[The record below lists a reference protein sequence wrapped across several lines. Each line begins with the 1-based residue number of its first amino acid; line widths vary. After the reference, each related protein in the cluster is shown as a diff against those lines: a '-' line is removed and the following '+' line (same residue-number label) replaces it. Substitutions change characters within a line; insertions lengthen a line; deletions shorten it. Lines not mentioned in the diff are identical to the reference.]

1 MKCFRFGRTLF
12 VGLAT
17 LFLVA
22 GGVFLPAVAEAEF
35 QGTQDERYPQVIP
48 ADYIEALARE
58 KLEQTLA
65 EQGETRRYT
74 IMLSRKV
81 GSVRC
86 PDGAIICE
94 TELPKELRYGGLNP
108 VYVKVY
114 VNGALYRRSICYYE
128 LHVYGQMLVAA
139 RDLRPEQL
147 LTAADVRFEE
157 HEVENRS
164 EFYLEDP
171 ALVVGRVPNRVIRS
185 GSPITD
191 GILQNPVVID
201 NGAPVQLV
209 ANYNGVKITTEGVAL
224 QKGRVGNIIRVR
236 NVTSSKILRGR
247 VIDATTVEIL

>member
-1 MKCFRFGRTLF
+1 MEIFRFGKVLR
-12 VGLAT
+12 VGVAA
-17 LFLVA
+17 LFLLA
-22 GGVFLPAVAEAEF
+22 GGLLLPVVAEAEF
-35 QGTQDERYPQVIP
+35 HGTQDERYPQVLP
-48 ADYIEALARE
+48 ADYIEDLARE
-58 KLEQTLA
+58 RLEQTLE

-86 PDGAIICE
+86 PEGDIVCE
-94 TELPKELRYGGLNP
+94 TELPKDVRYRGLNP

-114 VNGALYRRSICYYE
+114 VDGALYRRSICYYE
-128 LHVYGQMLVAA
+128 LHVYGPMLVAA

-147 LTAADVRFEE
+147 LTAADVRLEE

-171 ALVVGRVPNRVIRS
+171 KLVVGRVPNRVIRS
-185 GSPITD
+185 GTPITD
-191 GILQNPVVID
+191 GVLQNPVVI
-201 NGAPVQLV
+201 NTGAPIQLV
-209 ANYNGVKITTEGVAL
+209 ASYNGVKITTEGVAL

-236 NVTSSKILRGR
+236 NATSAKILRGR

>member
-1 MKCFRFGRTLF
+1 MKGFRFGRAFCGVLAAF
-12 VGLAT
+12 LLVLGGLI
-17 LFLVA
+17 
-22 GGVFLPAVAEAEF
+22 LPAVAEAEF

-58 KLEQTLA
+58 RLEKTLE

-81 GSVRC
+81 QSMRC
-86 PDGAIICE
+86 PEGTLVCE
-94 TELPKELRYGGLNP
+94 TELPKDLRYGGLNP

-236 NVTSSKILRGR
+236 NATSSKILRGR